1 MNTFKIMKEALE
13 KISNACDTFDMTGK
27 SDYDCF
33 EECIFIASK
42 ALSLLEEEEKQ
53 HCLVDLCIYNL
64 HYKCPHNNYLPFSKQ
79 IKDTSECPINF

>member
-1 MNTFKIMKEALE
+1 MINKFKIMKEALE

-42 ALSLLEEEEKQ
+42 ALSLLEEEK
-53 HCLVDLCIYNL
+53 HCLVDLCVYNL

-79 IKDTSECPINF
+79 IKDTSECPINL

>member
-1 MNTFKIMKEALE
+1 MNTFIIMKEALE

-42 ALSLLEEEEKQ
+42 ALSLLEEEK
-53 HCLVDLCIYNL
+53 HCLVDICIYNSE
-64 HYKCPHNNYLPFSKQ
+64 YKCDANHQLSFFKQ
-79 IKDTSECPINF
+79 IKDTAECPIDF